1 MMVINMFAYHHVNN
15 DQDNSKEAI
24 ADRNFIK
31 TLLIE
36 LIAGS
41 LNAFLLPIYTYK
53 QEDSILQYFAL
64 PAGESKYFSFF
75 FCHQLCFHEGW

>member
-1 MMVINMFAYHHVNN
+1 MMVINIFAYHHVNSEL
-15 DQDNSKEAI
+15 DNSNEAI

-31 TLLIE
+31 SLLVD

-64 PAGESKYFSFF
+64 PAGECTFSF
-75 FCHQLCFHEGW
+75 LIS